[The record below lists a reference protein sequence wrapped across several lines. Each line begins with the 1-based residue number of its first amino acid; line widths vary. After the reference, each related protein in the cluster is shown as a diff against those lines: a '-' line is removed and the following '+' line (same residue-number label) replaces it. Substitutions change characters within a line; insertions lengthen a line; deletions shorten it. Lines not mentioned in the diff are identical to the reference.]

1 MDISKSSRHSKI
13 AGDFGESLVLY
24 WLSKFGFECASV
36 DHTGIDV
43 IARNPHTGEVMGISV
58 KSRTRI
64 RGREED
70 SITIPSDS
78 FEKATLA
85 CKAFGCVPYFAV
97 VVDAA
102 EVIRVF
108 LLQMDHF
115 LRICPIKERG
125 AYWKVSNKYLEQYM
139 SDPEIKIF
147 ELRTSTKSWWRNLAT

>member
-1 MDISKSSRHSKI
+1 MDIFKSSRHSKI

-24 WLSKFGFECASV
+24 WLSKFGFECARV
-36 DHTGIDV
+36 DHTGIDL
-43 IARNPHTGEVMGISV
+43 IARNPHTVEVMGISV
-58 KSRTRI
+58 KSRTRT
-64 RGREED
+64 RVKEED
-70 SITIPSDS
+70 SITIPSGN
-78 FEKATLA
+78 FEKATAA
-85 CKAFGCVPYFAV
+85 CRAFGCIPYFAV

-115 LRICPIKERG
+115 LRICPVKERG
-125 AYWKVSNKYLEQYM
+125 AYWQVSNKYLDQYM